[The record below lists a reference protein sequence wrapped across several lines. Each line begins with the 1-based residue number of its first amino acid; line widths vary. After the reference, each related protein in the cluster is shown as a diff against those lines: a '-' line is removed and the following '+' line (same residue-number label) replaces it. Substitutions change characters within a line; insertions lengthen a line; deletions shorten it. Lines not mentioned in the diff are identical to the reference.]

1 MEWSHVTDDV
11 AAVVAENLM
20 TDDSEVEDE
29 YYDFGDARNILA
41 VGMAKFEPQLYRL
54 LADKEKASVGENL
67 PLDGVPLL
75 HPAQLFL

>member
-1 MEWSHVTDDV
+1 MTDDV

-20 TDDSEVEDE
+20 TGDSEVEDE
-29 YYDFGDARNILA
+29 YYGDARKTLA

-75 HPAQLFL
+75 HPAELFL

>member
-1 MEWSHVTDDV
+1 MTDDV

-29 YYDFGDARNILA
+29 YYGDARNILA

-54 LADKEKASVGENL
+54 LAGKEKASVGGNL

-75 HPAQLFL
+75 HPAELFL

>member
-1 MEWSHVTDDV
+1 MTDDV
-11 AAVVAENLM
+11 AAAVAENLM

-29 YYDFGDARNILA
+29 YYDDARNILA

-75 HPAQLFL
+75 HPAELFL

>member
-29 YYDFGDARNILA
+29 YYGDARNILA

-75 HPAQLFL
+75 HPAELFL